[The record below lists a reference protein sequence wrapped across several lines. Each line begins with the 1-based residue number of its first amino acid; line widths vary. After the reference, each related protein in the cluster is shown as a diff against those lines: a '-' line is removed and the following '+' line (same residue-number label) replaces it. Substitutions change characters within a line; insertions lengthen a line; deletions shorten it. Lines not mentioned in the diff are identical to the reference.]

1 MLFVNCSLILTWST
15 SMKFAVTLNSFIF
28 WIRLF
33 AHVFVTGTSDVRL
46 ARLDMRGIFAGM
58 VMSTQGLS
66 YVYQFEGVPS
76 EEDGIQLH
84 VCQLCG
90 KSYKSR
96 STLNRHLRYECG
108 KARFKLECSVCGRKF
123 SRPDNLRQHAGT
135 HMQNYVGYKSSSS
148 GGNFQAT
155 DNVWTMRCGKFGF

>member
-1 MLFVNCSLILTWST
+1 
-15 SMKFAVTLNSFIF
+15 
-28 WIRLF
+28 
-33 AHVFVTGTSDVRL
+33 
-46 ARLDMRGIFAGM
+46 MRGIFAGM
-58 VMSTQGLS
+58 VISTQGLS

-108 KARFKLECSVCGRKF
+108 RARFKLECSVCGRKF
-123 SRPDNLRQHAGT
+123 SRPDNLRQHAGI
-135 HMQNYVGYKSSSS
+135 HMQNYVGYKSGGSG

-155 DNVWTMRCGKFGF
+155 DNV